1 MGSLAAGNGTAGH
14 ASNGGGVVDQAL
26 ALEING
32 AGNGHKASVVADR
45 AAAPVLQA
53 NGGGRIKK
61 KISPKD
67 KYWVAADE
75 GDMAAAIEDGG
86 EDGRRPLLFR
96 NYRVKGILLHP
107 YRLLSLIRLVA
118 IVLFFVWRVRHP
130 YADGMWLWWISMVGD
145 FWFGVT
151 WLLNQVAK
159 LSPIKRVPNLAILK
173 QQFDLPDGNSNL
185 PILDVFINTV
195 DPINEPMIYT
205 MNSILSILAAD
216 YPVDKHACYLSDDG
230 GSIIHYDGLLETAKF
245 AALWIPFC
253 RKHSIEPRAPESYFS
268 VKTRPYNGNA
278 PEEFPTDQKHICR
291 EYDEFKGRLDALFTV
306 VPKRSDQYDHADA
319 KEGAKATWMADGTQ
333 WPGTWIEPAKNH
345 KRGDHDGIVQ
355 VMLKHPGHEPEFG
368 QPASTNNPLDFSAVD
383 LRLPMLV
390 YISRE
395 KRPGCDHQKKA
406 GAMNVQLRVSALL
419 TNAPFI
425 INFDCDHYVN
435 NSKAFRAGICFMLDR
450 REGDNTAFVQFPQ
463 RFDDVDPTDRYCN
476 HNRVFFDAT
485 LLGLNGIQG
494 PSYVGTGCMF
504 RRFALYGTDPPLWR
518 SDDIKIVDSSKKFG
532 SSLSFINSIP
542 PAANQ
547 ERSIMSPPALEDS
560 FMAELAD
567 VMTCAY
573 EDGTEF
579 GREVGWVYNIA
590 TEDVVTGFR
599 LHRNGWRSMYCRME
613 PDAFAGTA
621 PINLT
626 ERLYQILRWSGGSLE
641 MFFSRNCPLLA
652 GRRLHP
658 MQRIAYANMTAYPV
672 SSIFLVF
679 YLLFPVIWIF
689 RGQFYIQKPFPTYV
703 LYLVIVIVM
712 TELIGMIEI
721 KWAGLT
727 LLDWIRNEQ
736 FYIVGATAVYPTA
749 VLHMVL
755 KLFGFKGVSFKLTA
769 KQVASST
776 SDKFAELYAVQWAPL
791 LIPTMVVIAVNVCA
805 IGASIGKA
813 IFGGWSLM
821 QMADAG
827 LGLVFN
833 AWILVLIYPFALGI
847 IGRWSKRPYVLFI
860 LFIIAFVLIALV
872 DIAIQSMRSGFVR
885 FHFKSSGGATFPTSW
900 GL

>member
-1 MGSLAAGNGTAGH
+1 MGSLAAGNGAADH
-14 ASNGGGVVDQAL
+14 ASNGGGLADQAL

-32 AGNGHKASVVADR
+32 AGNGHKAGV
-45 AAAPVLQA
+45 AAPVLQA
-53 NGGGRIKK
+53 NGGGKVKK
-61 KISPKD
+61 KVSPKD
-67 KYWVAADE
+67 KYWVAADD
-75 GDMAAAIEDGG
+75 GDMEAATADGG
-86 EDGRRPLLFR
+86 EDGRRPLLYR
-96 NYRVKGILLHP
+96 NFKVKGILLHP

-118 IVLFFVWRVRHP
+118 IIMFFVWRVRHP
-130 YADGMWLWWISMVGD
+130 HADGMWLWWISMVGD
-145 FWFGVT
+145 LWFGVT
-151 WLLNQVAK
+151 WLLNQIAK
-159 LSPIKRVPNLAILK
+159 LSPVKRVPDLALLK

-185 PILDVFINTV
+185 PVIDVFINTV
-195 DPINEPMIYT
+195 DPINEPMICT
-205 MNSILSILAAD
+205 MNSILSILAVD
-216 YPVDKHACYLSDDG
+216 YPVDKHACYFSDDG
-230 GSIIHYDGLLETAKF
+230 GSIIHFDGLLETAKF
-245 AALWIPFC
+245 AALWVPFC

-268 VKTRPYNGNA
+268 VKARPYTGNA
-278 PEEFPTDQKHICR
+278 PEDFINDRTHISR
-291 EYDEFKGRLDALFTV
+291 EYDEFKERLDALFTV
-306 VPKRSDQYDHADA
+306 IPKRGYNHADT
-319 KEGAKATWMADGTQ
+319 KGDAKATWMADGTQ
-333 WPGTWIEPAKNH
+333 WPGTWIEPAENH
-345 KRGDHDGIVQ
+345 KKGQHDGIVQ
-355 VMLKHPGHEPEFG
+355 VMLKHPGHEPELG
-368 QPASTNNPLDFSAVD
+368 LPASTNNPLDFSAVD
-383 LRLPMLV
+383 ARLPMLV

-450 REGDNTAFVQFPQ
+450 REGNNTAFVQFPQ
-463 RFDDVDPTDRYCN
+463 RFDDVDPTD
-476 HNRVFFDAT
+476 
-485 LLGLNGIQG
+485 
-494 PSYVGTGCMF
+494 
-504 RRFALYGTDPPLWR
+504 
-518 SDDIKIVDSSKKFG
+518 SSKKFG
-532 SSLSFINSIP
+532 SSLSFMSSIP
-542 PAANQ
+542 PSANQ
-547 ERSIMSPPALEDS
+547 ERSIMSPPALEES
-560 FMAELAD
+560 VMADVAD

-573 EDGTEF
+573 EDGTEW
-579 GREVGWVYNIA
+579 GKEVGWVYNIA

-599 LHRNGWRSMYCRME
+599 LHRNGWWSMYCRME

-641 MFFSRNCPLLA
+641 MFFSPYCPLLA

-672 SSIFLVF
+672 SSVFLLF

-712 TELIGMIEI
+712 TELIGVIEI

-813 IFGGWSLM
+813 IVGGWSLM
-821 QMADAG
+821 QMVDAG
-827 LGLVFN
+827 LGLLFN
-833 AWILVLIYPFALGI
+833 AWILVLIYPFALGM

-860 LFIIAFVLIALV
+860 MFIIAFIVIAML
-872 DIAIQSMRSGFVR
+872 DIAIQAMRSGFVR